1 MSERSD
7 RLAADLKVT
16 ALAGPARVLAE
27 EAVRITERLDNLDR
41 SLRGDPDA
49 WLEVV
54 TRMPPTVAEVVVDKL
69 LSEVRQQ
76 GLALAAVL
84 KALHALSAGGEVE
97 KPAEVLVDTA
107 DEVRKR
113 REDKAAAARLA
124 AGG

>member
-1 MSERSD
+1 MSVRSD
-7 RLAADLKVT
+7 RLAADLKVGT
-16 ALAGPARVLAE
+16 LSGPARVLAE

-49 WLEVV
+49 WLDIV
-54 TRMPPTVAEVVVDKL
+54 TRLPETVAEVVVDKL

-84 KALHALSAGGEVE
+84 KALHALSGGSEVE
-97 KPAEVLVDTA
+97 VPATPPADTA
-107 DEVRKR
+107 DEVKR
-113 REDKAAAARLA
+113 RREEKAAAARLA